1 LFRLIKADKVNG
13 LIALEIS
20 TEKFRAIIDSVD
32 NIILKQRRTL
42 LENLPA
48 EDQVRQKLDEY
59 MALKDDLQKIWEK
72 FLQ

>member
-1 LFRLIKADKVNG
+1 LRLIKADKVNG
-13 LIALEIS
+13 MIALELS
-20 TEKFRAIIDSVD
+20 ADKFRAIIDSVD
-32 NIILKQRRTL
+32 NIVLKQQRTL

>member
-1 LFRLIKADKVNG
+1 LRLIKADKVNG
-13 LIALEIS
+13 VIALELS
-20 TEKFRAIIDSVD
+20 ADMFRAIIDSVD
-32 NIILKQRRTL
+32 NIVLKQQRTL